1 MIYSALIAGFTTTT
15 SLYPITIHRVE
26 ANPITVFVGGNH
38 GELHQLSH
46 FSLSSKDGSEDWNTM
61 FSHVLTIGLKGNR
74 TNPQITKIRD
84 QKRVFRS
91 ALKKEN
97 LNLSQ

>member
-1 MIYSALIAGFTTTT
+1 MIYFALIAGFTTTL
-15 SLYPITIHRVE
+15 LYPITIHRVE
-26 ANPITVFVGGNH
+26 ANPIAVFVGGNH

-46 FSLSSKDGSEDWNTM
+46 FSLSSKDESKDWNTM
-61 FSHVLTIGLKGNR
+61 FSHVPTVGLEGNR
-74 TNPQITKIRD
+74 TKPHITKIRD

-91 ALKKEN
+91 ALKKDN